1 MNRFDKA
8 VKALDK
14 GGMTEPTIFNKMA
27 HPEPS
32 LSADLAATLQTT
44 TATISSLFRSLK
56 ELSHTVD
63 VESNMKAARL
73 DALEKKTNGLIQT
86 RADHGHQ
93 FIVIIDRV
101 KALEER
107 VAAMEQQFQC
117 REREW
122 DLRVGHLE
130 HEAEPTPLPKE
141 DLD

>member
-1 MNRFDKA
+1 MSEYPRPRPLSADHFK
-8 VKALDK
+8 L
-14 GGMTEPTIFNKMA
+14 P
-27 HPEPS
+27 PSSRPS
-32 LSADLAATLQTT
+32 LSSDLAASLQAT

-63 VESNMKAARL
+63 VESEMKAARL

-107 VAAMEQQFQC
+107 VAALEQMH
-117 REREW
+117 ELS
-122 DLRVGHLE
+122 DLGH
-130 HEAEPTPLPKE
+130 PLPE
-141 DLD
+141 SLPHMELD

>member
-1 MNRFDKA
+1 
-8 VKALDK
+8 
-14 GGMTEPTIFNKMA
+14 MTEPNRSVDHFKL
-27 HPEPS
+27 PPSSRSS
-32 LSADLAATLQTT
+32 LSSDLAASLQAT

-63 VESNMKAARL
+63 VDSNMKAARL
-73 DALEKKTNGLIQT
+73 DALEKKTNGFIQT

-107 VAAMEQQFQC
+107 VAA
-117 REREW
+117 
-122 DLRVGHLE
+122 LE
-130 HEAEPTPLPKE
+130 ELLVEAELLIPSEPLPKE